1 VCVPAI
7 ERRLDADDRR
17 VVGFFDDVR
26 VARLDAAMVA
36 RFGDP
41 AVIFM
46 NVNSPD
52 ELGLAEEHASA
63 PDGRRH
69 RQEA

>member
-7 ERRLDADDRR
+7 ERRLDADDLR
-17 VVGFFDDVR
+17 VVGFFEDVR
-26 VARLDAAMVA
+26 VARLDADTVR

-41 AVIFM
+41 SVIFM

-63 PDGRRH
+63 TDGRRD
-69 RQEA
+69 RQKA